1 MKMDKARSSSEVMEY
16 YDAIAPSYNELYG
29 DEQLVK
35 YRGIED
41 VCRGARVLDIGC
53 GTGLLLKHL
62 RSSGAE
68 PGLYV
73 CLDVSRGMLERCDEC
88 VEGEAVVERI
98 ASDMV
103 LVSDLFVD
111 KFECVTLFTVLLTRY
126 DLQHLLKRF
135 MHVLSPGGRIIYTV
149 LGDTA
154 YCPQGSEIRR
164 LSRMEVLCVV
174 EGVSQD

>member
-1 MKMDKARSSSEVMEY
+1 MGKAHDSSEVMEY

-29 DEQLVK
+29 DEQLTK

-41 VCRGARVLDIGC
+41 ICRGARVLDIGC

-62 RSSGAE
+62 RDSGAD

-73 CLDVSRGMLERCDEC
+73 CLDISRRMLERCDEC
-88 VEGEAVVERI
+88 RESEVVVERV

-103 LVSDLFVD
+103 LVSNLFIG

-126 DLQHLLKRF
+126 DLQHLLKGLMR
-135 MHVLSPGGRIIYTV
+135 VLSPGGKIIYTV
-149 LGDTA
+149 LGDRA
-154 YCPQGSEIRR
+154 SCPLGHEVRR
-164 LSRMEVLCVV
+164 LGRMEVLCIVDS
-174 EGVSQD
+174 VSQA